1 MNTDR
6 LTGFGALLLGIVLY
20 SLAGDS
26 EAYLFPRFIAVAIG
40 LLGAVIAA
48 ATFSRVLLPTAST
61 SGAGRAWLKSLPVLA
76 VFIAYR
82 WAMETFGFYSSAFA
96 AFLIIVW
103 LYAPEP
109 LSYRTASKRIAIS
122 AVFTVAIFAL
132 FSLLLR
138 VQTPRGMLL

>member
-1 MNTDR
+1 M
-6 LTGFGALLLGIVLY
+6 
-20 SLAGDS
+20 
-26 EAYLFPRFIAVAIG
+26 P
-40 LLGAVIAA
+40 
-48 ATFSRVLLPTAST
+48 
-61 SGAGRAWLKSLPVLA
+61 
-76 VFIAYR
+76 
-82 WAMETFGFYSSAFA
+82 METFGFYSSAFA

-109 LSYRTASKRIAIS
+109 FSYRTASKRIAIS